1 MFKKWIF
8 LFALVFLNFVY
19 AARNEQNDNP
29 LNPQNF
35 RPLNNTEQ
43 FDERKS
49 EDLKIKEFYLG
60 IGEDEIKEVQDKDKS
75 LQETFD
81 KFDESIL
88 NYKPVLKPIN
98 SIDSIETH
106 PYFTTTFLLP
116 AGAKISS
123 VDISQEPITLKY
135 QENTILLR
143 VKNDFN
149 IANLT
154 AIYSLDGKNYVLNT
168 ILKRYDRSK
177 TDEKLNLVYSY
188 KAVKQRDDFE
198 VLQTFVR
205 TYGRY
210 PNKTYNY
217 ILIDDIVYRIIKD
230 DKFGR
235 ININNTKYRVDTGTE
250 N

>member
-1 MFKKWIF
+1 MLKKIV
-8 LFALVFLNFVY
+8 FALVFIILNF
-19 AARNEQNDNP
+19 AFGAKNEGVDNP

-35 RPLNNTEQ
+35 RPISETEQ
-43 FDERKS
+43 RDGNKA
-49 EDLKIKEFYLG
+49 EDLKIKEFYLD
-60 IGEDEIKEVQDKDKS
+60 IGKEEIKEVQDKDKG

-88 NYKPVLKPIN
+88 NYKPVSKPMN
-98 SIDSIETH
+98 SIDSIATH

-116 AGAKISS
+116 PGSIISS
-123 VDISQEPITLKY
+123 VDISQEPVTLKY
-135 QENTILLR
+135 QQNTILLR

-168 ILKRYDRSK
+168 ILKRYDRAK

-188 KAVKQRDDFE
+188 KSVKQRDDFE
-198 VLQTFVR
+198 VLQTYVR
-205 TYGRY
+205 TYGHY

-230 DKFGR
+230 NNYGR
-235 ININNTKYRVDTGTE
+235 ININGIKYRVDTGTE

>member
-1 MFKKWIF
+1 MLKKWII
-8 LFALVFLNFVY
+8 LTALIVLNFAY
-19 AARNEQNDNP
+19 AARNDNGDNP

-43 FDERKS
+43 YDERKS

-60 IGEDEIKEVQDKDKS
+60 IEEDEIKEVQGKDKS

-116 AGAKISS
+116 AGAVISS

-135 QENTILLR
+135 QQNTILLR

-168 ILKRYDRSK
+168 ILKRYDRAK
-177 TDEKLNLVYSY
+177 TDEKLNLVYAY
-188 KAVKQRDDFE
+188 KAVQQRDDFE

-205 TYGRY
+205 TYGHY

-230 DKFGR
+230 EKFGR
-235 ININNTKYRVDTGTE
+235 ININNIKYRVDTGTE